1 MKYRREHVD
10 TFTVGAAKAILDD
23 LGIEALPTYRDT
35 IELATEATGRYVMVL
50 AKDDNYDVLYEHWN
64 LQDKTMKQYR
74 VTVWGNYNQDK
85 KYCYVV
91 GLSDLDN
98 YKKQLKM
105 MYNRFIIEDTGRKL

>member
-1 MKYRREHVD
+1 
-10 TFTVGAAKAILDD
+10 
-23 LGIEALPTYRDT
+23 
-35 IELATEATGRYVMVL
+35 
-50 AKDDNYDVLYEHWN
+50 
-64 LQDKTMKQYR
+64 MKQYR